1 MKDRWNERYSV
12 SGYVYGTEPNE
23 FFKKQIVKLS
33 AGRLLLP
40 GEGEGRN
47 AVYAASLGWEVDA
60 FDYSKQAFR
69 KARSLA
75 EQKNVNINYIVSSY
89 EDYQYPLEHYDAA
102 GLIYIHMPPDIR
114 QSIHRK
120 IIRSLK
126 PGGIIIL
133 EAFHKEQINYDT
145 GGPKDIDML
154 YSEDKLTEDFKGLH
168 IVSLEKEKIPL
179 QEGILHA
186 GDAVVIRFMGK
197 VAS

>member
-1 MKDRWNERYSV
+1 MREIWNERYASPDFI
-12 SGYVYGTEPNE
+12 YGTEPNE
-23 FFKKQIVKLS
+23 FFKEQILKLS
-33 AGRLLLP
+33 PGKLLLP

-47 AVYAASLGWEVDA
+47 AVYAASLGWQVDA
-60 FDYSKQAFR
+60 FDYSEQAVG
-69 KARSLA
+69 KAHTLA
-75 EQKNVNINYIVSSY
+75 KQKNVNIHYALSSF
-89 EDYQYPLEHYDAA
+89 EDYRYPVKHYDAA

-126 PGGIIIL
+126 PGGIIML
-133 EAFHKEQINYDT
+133 EAFHKEQINYTT

-154 YSEDKLTEDFKGLH
+154 YSENEVAEDFKELN
-168 IVSLEKEKIPL
+168 IVSLGKMKTPL

-186 GDAVVIRFMGK
+186 GHAVVIRFVGK

>member
-23 FFKKQIVKLS
+23 FFKKQIEKLS

-47 AVYAASLGWEVDA
+47 AAYAASLGWEVDA
-60 FDYSKQAFR
+60 FDYSEQAFR

-75 EQKNVNINYIVSSY
+75 EQKNVNINYILSSY
-89 EDYQYPLEHYDAA
+89 EDYKYPPQHYDAA
-102 GLIYIHMPPDIR
+102 GLIYIHIPPDIR

-120 IIRSLK
+120 IISSLK
-126 PGGIIIL
+126 PGGKIML

-145 GGPKDIDML
+145 GGPKDPDML
-154 YSEDKLTEDFKGLH
+154 YDEDELAGDFGSLEILILKKVKIVLTEGALH
-168 IVSLEKEKIPL
+168 SGE
-179 QEGILHA
+179 
-186 GDAVVIRFMGK
+186 AVVVRMAGEK
-197 VAS
+197 VP